1 MPFNFFSTLCL
12 TFQHPH
18 LPLFLPPLS
27 VGSSVGEVLLFL
39 LVKSDL
45 LLWGGVLV
53 GCRKQKHGLFIKEV
67 VWRFFLR
74 EIFLYEREVKVVF
87 AFNNEE
93 PHRSWL

>member
-1 MPFNFFSTLCL
+1 MPFNFFSTLRL

-18 LPLFLPPLS
+18 LPLVLPPLS

-53 GCRKQKHGLFIKEV
+53 GCRKQKHKLYIKTYRV
-67 VWRFFLR
+67 DFCPQ
-74 EIFLYEREVKVVF
+74 IF
-87 AFNNEE
+87 
-93 PHRSWL
+93 HRIMK